1 MLNLS
6 ICIYFTS
13 LALSMC
19 FNTVH
24 RYKLKT
30 AVMLLITRFWSV
42 MKIIFIFEKIN
53 TSIFLKKT
61 YSTQD

>member
-6 ICIYFTS
+6 IHIYFTS

-19 FNTVH
+19 LNIVH
-24 RYKLKT
+24 KYKLKT

-42 MKIIFIFEKIN
+42 MKITSVFGKKILV
-53 TSIFLKKT
+53 SYKKSD
-61 YSTQD
+61 STQD